1 MADHEERSPVIS
13 VQYDNQTDILT
24 FSFTPTPQ
32 PAEAEE
38 AADEIWVRYHPETRQ
53 VITVDVLNFSARVR
67 ATFGPAL
74 TYMERTD
81 PQRLEALPGLPLPT
95 GE

>member
-1 MADHEERSPVIS
+1 
-13 VQYDNQTDILT
+13 
-24 FSFTPTPQ
+24 
-32 PAEAEE
+32 
-38 AADEIWVRYHPETRQ
+38 VRYHPETRQ

-81 PQRLEALPGLPLPT
+81 LQRLEALPGLPLPI